1 MNDHAIGYGF
11 APKPASTV
19 PQFCDGHNISRTHFY
34 ELVKQGKA
42 PRLMKVG
49 RRTLISHEA
58 AADWRR
64 RIEAETAGEMVDAIL
79 ANPMIA

>member
-1 MNDHAIGYGF
+1 MKSA
-11 APKPASTV
+11 ATV

-34 ELVKQGKA
+34 ELIKQGKA

-49 RRTLISHEA
+49 RRTLISQEA

-64 RIEAETAGEMVDAIL
+64 RIEAETAGEPVTA
-79 ANPMIA
+79 